1 MSAHKQTEAVHSA
14 RDPFYEEDFYTPTAE
29 EIAKLPEP
37 TALLGAI
44 ATSVVEIISGA
55 RSVDQLASL
64 VSDSVY
70 EKLRQRAVIRAKA
83 NAATGQPRLVP
94 KFSVTKVHTESPKPG
109 IVESVVLLSSF
120 KRTRAVTIR
129 LEPGHKGWRATSVS
143 VL

>member
-1 MSAHKQTEAVHSA
+1 MAIHKQTAVAQSS
-14 RDPFYEEDFYTPTAE
+14 RDPFYEEDFYVPSAE

-70 EKLRQRAVIRAKA
+70 EKLRQRQVIRAKA

-94 KFSVTKVHTESPKPG
+94 KFSVSKVHAESPKPG
-109 IVESVVLLSSF
+109 IVESVVLLSSM

-129 LEPGHKGWRATSVS
+129 LEPGHKGWRATSIS

>member
-1 MSAHKQTEAVHSA
+1 VAINSDSVSQS
-14 RDPFYEEDFYTPTAE
+14 RNPFYEEDFYAPSQE

-37 TALLGAI
+37 TALLSAM
-44 ATSVVEIISGA
+44 ATSVIEIISGV

-70 EKLRQRAVIRAKA
+70 EKLRQRSVIRAKA

-94 KFSVTKVHTESPKPG
+94 KFAVTKVHTESPKPG
-109 IVESVVLLSSF
+109 IVESVVLLSSL

-129 LEPGHKGWRATSVS
+129 LEPGHKGWRATSIS